1 MSLLYS
7 LKKSKSEGKE
17 DRQTEVLE
25 FLTKDKNTPE
35 VKYVSETLHWD
46 RQHKSLQKQTLSS
59 QNHPEDNYMF
69 NVAKQLIREK
79 LLFISK

>member
-25 FLTKDKNTPE
+25 LLTKDKNTPE
-35 VKYVSETLHWD
+35 LKYVSETLHWD
-46 RQHKSLQKQTLSS
+46 RQQKSLQKQTLSS
-59 QNHPEDNYMF
+59 QNHPEDNCMF

-79 LLFISK
+79 LLFINK